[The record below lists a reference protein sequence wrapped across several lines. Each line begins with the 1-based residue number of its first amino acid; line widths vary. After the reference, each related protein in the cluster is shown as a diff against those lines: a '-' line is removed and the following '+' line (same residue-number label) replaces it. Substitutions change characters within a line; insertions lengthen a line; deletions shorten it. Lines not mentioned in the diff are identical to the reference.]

1 MRISDWSADV
11 CSSDLTALRVEHLG
25 PGEAA
30 EEVEDPAGGL
40 QGGEDHY
47 PDAAHGRADGDLGAR
62 GHDSIC
68 GVERPGLL
76 AQYVPDP
83 VRAGGGQPEL
93 GPGWEREGREGPV
106 GRTARGVS
114 DRSIY

>member
-25 PGEAA
+25 HGEAA

-47 PDAAHGRADGDLGAR
+47 PDEAHGHADGDLGAR
-62 GHDSIC
+62 GHDQIC
-68 GVERPGLL
+68 GVERHGLL
-76 AQYVPDP
+76 AQSAPAP
-83 VRAGGGQPEL
+83 EPEGGGQPEL
-93 GPGWEREGREGPV
+93 DPRGDREIGTASGW
-106 GRTARGVS
+106 ARVCP
-114 DRSIY
+114 YV